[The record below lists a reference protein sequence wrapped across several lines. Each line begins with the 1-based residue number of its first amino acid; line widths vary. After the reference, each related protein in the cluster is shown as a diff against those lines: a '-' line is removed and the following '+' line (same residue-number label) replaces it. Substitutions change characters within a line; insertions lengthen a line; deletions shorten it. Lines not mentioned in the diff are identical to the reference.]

1 MDGAMKMTSAEIE
14 NRIASVNA
22 TMNMEGMIL
31 TEEEKST
38 IRGIICGD
46 ISCDE
51 AVKKVIKEFS
61 EV

>member
-1 MDGAMKMTSAEIE
+1 MTNAEIE
-14 NRIASVNA
+14 NRIARVNA
-22 TMNMEGMIL
+22 TMAMEGMIL